1 MGYRSRVF
9 LGDDN
14 KRVRFMELARKW
26 LERGWKPLIA
36 GGIFAFIV
44 WFVVGQ
50 AGGFATLGEFLAGA
64 VRVIPDAVSLIVQ
77 YYQQLPTEQLIGSLV
92 IGGGVGAIA
101 TILVYWGAYGWVK
114 LPRPAMRE
122 MLGGVV
128 VGLIFVQIRVYV
140 FDAVVIGLVVM
151 VGIALITQKDDKRL
165 FSLTTWRGLMSTP
178 TSLRITVMG
187 GVFGALAGMVGAQL
201 LNYPSQHCTLATEAD
216 VFIQQ
221 AGLVLTIIGAVVVLF
236 PFWTVTIQRGNKTE
250 QGGGYFKGWVMPL
263 AFLAPTLISLVVF
276 LYYPSVQ
283 IALQSMTRQRGRQEA
298 RFVCLENYTDLLA
311 DTVYRSSFITTFFIT
326 AGIVLF
332 SMALG
337 LMIALL
343 ASQKVRGASL
353 YRTLLIWPYAV
364 SPVVTAVIFIAIFRN
379 DSNGFANFYLGGLL
393 GGSQNWIG
401 NANLAPMVIILAS
414 VWNALGF
421 NILFYV
427 AGLQNVPKDLLEA
440 AQIDGANVVQR
451 FIRITFP
458 MLSPFTFFLLIT
470 NITFGVYGLY
480 GVVETLTQ
488 GGPSIGEGAGATNVL
503 IYKLYSDLLSTST
516 QIGNVA
522 AQSVILFVLVAVI
535 TIVQFQFVERRV
547 TYSGD

>member
-1 MGYRSRVF
+1 
-9 LGDDN
+9 LG
-14 KRVRFMELARKW
+14 
-26 LERGWKPLIA
+26 
-36 GGIFAFIV
+36 IV
-44 WFVVGQ
+44 
-50 AGGFATLGEFLAGA
+50 
-64 VRVIPDAVSLIVQ
+64 I
-77 YYQQLPTEQLIGSLV
+77 
-92 IGGGVGAIA
+92 
-101 TILVYWGAYGWVK
+101 
-114 LPRPAMRE
+114 
-122 MLGGVV
+122 
-128 VGLIFVQIRVYV
+128 
-140 FDAVVIGLVVM
+140 
-151 VGIALITQKDDKRL
+151 
-165 FSLTTWRGLMSTP
+165 
-178 TSLRITVMG
+178 G
-187 GVFGALAGMVGAQL
+187 GVFGAIGGQL

-216 VFIQQ
+216 IFTQQ
-221 AGLVLTIIGAVVVLF
+221 IGITLTTVGAIVALLPIWTIIL
-236 PFWTVTIQRGNKTE
+236 QRNRRVE
-250 QGGGYFKGWVMPL
+250 HGGGYYKGWVTPFIL
-263 AFLAPTLISLVVF
+263 LAPTIISLVVF

-283 IALQSMTRQRGRQEA
+283 IALQSMTRQRGRRA
-298 RFVCLENYTDLLA
+298 SSFVCLENYADLVA
-311 DTVYRSSFITTFFIT
+311 DTVYRSSFVTTFFIT
-326 AGIVLF
+326 AGIVVF
-332 SMALG
+332 SMVLG

-343 ASQKVRGASL
+343 ASQKIRGASI

-379 DSNGFANFYLGGLL
+379 DPNGFANFYVGSLF

-401 NANLAPMVIILAS
+401 NANLAPLVIILAS

-488 GGPSIGEGAGATNVL
+488 GGPAIGEGAGATNVL
-503 IYKLYSDLLSTST
+503 IYKLYSDLLSTSA

-535 TIVQFQFVERRV
+535 TIAQFQFVERRV

>member
-1 MGYRSRVF
+1 MDV
-9 LGDDN
+9 
-14 KRVRFMELARKW
+14 ARKW
-26 LERGWKPLIA
+26 LGRGWMPLMVVA
-36 GGIFAFIV
+36 IFAFII
-44 WFVVGQ
+44 WFFAGQ
-50 AGGFATLGEFLAGA
+50 TGGLTTLWNFLVGA
-64 VRVIPDAVSLIVQ
+64 VAVIPEAVNFVSA
-77 YYQQLPTEQLIGSLV
+77 YYQQLPTNQLIQSLL
-92 IGGGVGAIA
+92 IGGGVGAVL
-101 TILVYWGAYGWVK
+101 TIIVSLNANRLVK
-114 LPRPAMRE
+114 FPRVELRD
-122 MLGGVV
+122 V
-128 VGLIFVQIRVYV
+128 I
-140 FDAVVIGLVVM
+140 IGLVVGVVYHQIGAYLFDAVL
-151 VGIALITQKDDKRL
+151 VGIITIFGVALIFQEDENRL
-165 FSLTTWRGLMSTP
+165 MQPATWRNLIKP
-178 TSLRITVMG
+178 ASLRAISISAG
-187 GVFGALAGMVGAQL
+187 IGAVFGAVGGQL
-201 LNYPSQHCTLATEAD
+201 LNYPSQHCTLTTEAD
-216 VFIQQ
+216 IYTQQ
-221 AGLVLTIIGAVVVLF
+221 MGMILTAIGAIVVLLPVWTIIL
-236 PFWTVTIQRGNKTE
+236 QRNRRVE
-250 QGGGYFKGWVMPL
+250 QGGGYYKGWVMPAIL
-263 AFLAPTLISLVVF
+263 LAPTLISLVIF

-283 IALQSMTRQRGRQEA
+283 IALQSMMRQRGRRA
-298 RFVCLENYTDLLA
+298 SSFVCLENYADLVA

-343 ASQKVRGASL
+343 ASQKIRGASV

-379 DSNGFANFYLGGLL
+379 DPNGFANFYLGGLL
-393 GGSQNWIG
+393 GGAQNWIG
-401 NANLAPMVIILAS
+401 NANLAPFVIILAS

-470 NITFGVYGLY
+470 NVTFGVYGLY

-488 GGPSIGEGAGATNVL
+488 GGPTIGEGAGATNVL
-503 IYKLYSDLLSTST
+503 IYKLYSDLLSTSA

-535 TIVQFQFVERRV
+535 TIAQFQFVERRV

>member
-1 MGYRSRVF
+1 
-9 LGDDN
+9 
-14 KRVRFMELARKW
+14 MELARKW
-26 LERGWKPLIA
+26 LERGWKPLIV
-36 GGIFAFIV
+36 GVIFAFIA
-44 WFVVGQ
+44 WFVIGQ

-64 VRVIPDAVSLIVQ
+64 VRVVPDAISLIAQ
-77 YYQQLPTEQLIGSLV
+77 YYQSLPTGQLMGSLI

-101 TILVYWGAYGWVK
+101 TIAVYCGAYGWVK
-114 LPRPAMRE
+114 FPRPSIRE
-122 MLGGVV
+122 VF
-128 VGLIFVQIRVYV
+128 VGLLVGIIFQQAGIYL
-140 FDAVVIGLVVM
+140 FDAIIVAVIAMFGLTF
-151 VGIALITQKDDKRL
+151 IIQKDKKRL
-165 FSLTTWRGLMSTP
+165 FSLSTWRSLMTP
-178 TSLRITVMG
+178 SVLRLMLMGALFG
-187 GVFGALAGMVGAQL
+187 GVAGAIGGQL
-201 LNYPSQHCTLATEAD
+201 LNYPSQHCTLAIEAD
-216 VFIQQ
+216 IFTQQ

-236 PFWTVTIQRGNKTE
+236 PFWTVTIQRGKRTE
-250 QGGGYFKGWVMPL
+250 HGGGYFKGWLTPL
-263 AFLAPTLISLVVF
+263 ALLTPTLISLVVF

-283 IALQSMTRQRGRQEA
+283 IALQSMTRQRGRQDP
-298 RFVCLENYTDLLA
+298 RFVCLENYADLIA
-311 DTVYRSSFITTFFIT
+311 DNVYRSSFITTFFIT

-379 DSNGFANFYLGGLL
+379 DPNGFANFYLGGLL

-401 NANLAPMVIILAS
+401 SQTLAPMVIILAS

-488 GGPSIGEGAGATNVL
+488 GGPAIGEGAGATNVL
-503 IYKLYSDLLSTST
+503 IYKLYSDLLSTSA

-522 AQSVILFVLVAVI
+522 AQSVILFVLVAII

>member
-1 MGYRSRVF
+1 
-9 LGDDN
+9 
-14 KRVRFMELARKW
+14 MELARKW
-26 LERGWKPLIA
+26 LERGWKPLISA
-36 GGIFAFIV
+36 GIFAFIV

-50 AGGFATLGEFLAGA
+50 AGGFATLGEFLAAA
-64 VRVIPDAVSLIVQ
+64 VRVIPDAISLIVQ

-114 LPRPAMRE
+114 LPRPAMRD
-122 MLGGVV
+122 MFGGVV
-128 VGLIFVQIRVYV
+128 VGLIATQIGVYV
-140 FDAVVIGLVVM
+140 FDAVLIGLVM
-151 VGIALITQKDDKRL
+151 MIGLAFITQKDDKRL
-165 FSLTTWRGLMSTP
+165 TRIATWRSLMSPASFRVTA
-178 TSLRITVMG
+178 MG
-187 GVFGALAGMVGAQL
+187 GVFGTLAGMIGAQL

-221 AGLVLTIIGAVVVLF
+221 AGLLLTIIGAVVVLF
-236 PFWTVTIQRGNKTE
+236 PFWTVTIQRGKKIE
-250 QGGGYFKGWVMPL
+250 QGGGYFNGWAMPL
-263 AFLAPTLISLVVF
+263 AFLMPTLISLVVF

-283 IALQSMTRQRGRQEA
+283 IALQSMTRQRGRQEP

-343 ASQKVRGASL
+343 ASQKVRGSSL

-379 DSNGFANFYLGGLL
+379 DPNGFANFYLGGLL

-401 NANLAPMVIILAS
+401 NASLAPMVIILAS